1 MKFWNWCRLRL
12 GVVMC
17 SCNMHDKKIVANI
30 PMYDGCNWRNQWRE
44 ETAMCMRKN
53 CDYMNTMKIDA

>member
-1 MKFWNWCRLRL
+1 
-12 GVVMC
+12 MC
-17 SCNMHDKKIVANI
+17 SCNMHDKKIVADI